1 MAWNTQNACDGSLSK
16 DRFSIVIILNF
27 PMLKR
32 RRDRFTVLISV
43 SVCVMAIGS
52 LVATMKW
59 MGLGSFQKAQQPLD
73 AANSQSSV
81 KMLVSLS
88 PSERAA
94 KLVELAASQSAS
106 TNPQQQISPQSRA
119 RYLLASDLI
128 QQGNAA
134 KALKLLDKLEQE
146 YPVLASHIALKRAQ
160 AYQLSGD
167 KGKTQKA
174 WEELL
179 KNYPSD
185 PVAAEALYVLGKSK
199 PEYWKQAVTEFPA
212 HPRSVEIAL
221 RKLKENPNQPELM
234 LLVAKYGH
242 YVKDYGTI
250 LEQLLQQNS
259 AALKPEDWEEIAFGY
274 WEKQNYGKG
283 AIAYGKAPRT
293 AKNLYRKARGL
304 WLDGKIP
311 ESRIAYQELV
321 REFPDSEDT
330 GLGLIRL
337 SRLSEPKD
345 AMVYLDR
352 VISKFPNYAAEALL
366 DKSQL
371 LDKARSGQSASETR
385 KLLLTKYNNSDKAG
399 ELRWTIAQQYA
410 KGGDLKSAW
419 EWARELTTHNP
430 DSEQAP
436 EAAFW
441 VGKWAL
447 QLGREEDAKTAFDY
461 TILRYAESYF
471 AWRSAVLLGWPAG
484 DFTTVRDLS
493 PNVVR
498 PPQRPEPTAG
508 SPALKELYQLGQD
521 RDAWTLWQIE
531 FIDRVEPSIA
541 EQFTDGLMRVA
552 VGDNLDGLWMVGSLR
567 QRDKPDD
574 RTQYLAFRQE
584 PAYWQALYPFPY
596 LETIVKWS
604 QERQINPV
612 LVTALIRQESRF
624 MPAIKSSVGATG
636 LMQVM
641 PETAAWVAQKINFKK
656 YSLENVDDNVKLGTW
671 YLDHTHDEY
680 KNNSM
685 LAVASYNA
693 GPNAVADW
701 LKRFN
706 FSDPDAFAEKIPFP
720 ETKGYVKSV
729 FENYWNYLRIY
740 NPEVNKLMSEHYA
753 ASQKKAK

>member
-1 MAWNTQNACDGSLSK
+1 
-16 DRFSIVIILNF
+16 
-27 PMLKR
+27 MLKR
-32 RRDRFTVLISV
+32 RKTRVSVLMGV

-52 LVATMKW
+52 LVGAAKW
-59 MGLGSFQKAQQPLD
+59 MGVGPFEKTQRPQD
-73 AANSQSSV
+73 AANSASAEV

-88 PSERAA
+88 PNERSA
-94 KLVELAASQSAS
+94 KLVELAGDRSENSNDKQEV
-106 TNPQQQISPQSRA
+106 SPQSRA

-134 KALKLLDKLEQE
+134 KALTLLDNLEQK

-167 KGKTQKA
+167 KDKAKKA

-199 PEYWKQAVTEFPA
+199 PEYWQQSITEFPA

-221 RKLKENPNQPELM
+221 SKLKENPNQPELM
-234 LLVAKYGH
+234 LLVAKYGY
-242 YVKDYGTI
+242 YVKDYGTL
-250 LEQLLQQNS
+250 LEQLVQQNS
-259 AALKPEDWEEIAFGY
+259 ATLKPEDWEEIAFGY
-274 WEKQNYGKG
+274 WEKQDYGKG
-283 AIAYGKAPRT
+283 SIAYGKAPRT
-293 AKNLYRKARGL
+293 PQNLYRKARGL

-321 REFPDSEDT
+321 REFPNAEDT

-337 SRLSEPKD
+337 SRVSDPKD
-345 AMVYLDR
+345 AIVDLDR

-371 LDKARSGQSASETR
+371 LDKAGSHQSASETR
-385 KLLLTKYNNSDKAG
+385 KLLLTKYNHSDKAA
-399 ELRWTIAQQYA
+399 ELRWAIAQQYA
-410 KGGDLKSAW
+410 KAGDLKSAW
-419 EWARELTTHNP
+419 QWARELTTNNP
-430 DSEQAP
+430 DSGQAP

-441 VGKWAL
+441 VGKWAQ
-447 QLGREEDAKTAFDY
+447 QLGREQDAKTSFDY
-461 TILRYAESYF
+461 TILRYPESYF
-471 AWRSAVLLGWPAG
+471 AWRSAVSLGWPVG

-498 PPQRPEPTAG
+498 PTQRPEPTAG

-521 RDAWTLWQIE
+521 RDAWNLWQIE
-531 FIDRVEPSIA
+531 FLNRIEPSVA
-541 EQFTDGLMRVA
+541 EQFTDGLMRIG

-574 RTQYLAFRQE
+574 RTQYLALRQQ

-596 LETIVKWS
+596 LENITKWS
-604 QERQINPV
+604 RERKINPI

-624 MPAIKSSVGATG
+624 MPGIKSAVGATG

-641 PETAAWVAQKINFKK
+641 PETASWVAAKINLKK
-656 YSLENVDDNVKLGTW
+656 YSLENVDDNINLGTW

-701 LKRFN
+701 LKRLS
-706 FSDPDAFAEKIPFP
+706 FSDADAFAEKIPFP
-720 ETKGYVKSV
+720 ETKEYVKSV

-740 NPEVNKLMSEHYA
+740 NPEVNQLMSEHYE
-753 ASQKKAK
+753 ASQKKNKP

>member
-1 MAWNTQNACDGSLSK
+1 
-16 DRFSIVIILNF
+16 
-27 PMLKR
+27 MLKR
-32 RRDRFTVLISV
+32 RRARFSVLISV
-43 SVCVMAIGS
+43 SVCVIAIGS
-52 LVATMKW
+52 LVAAMKW
-59 MGLGSFQKAQQPLD
+59 MGFGSVQKAQQPQN
-73 AANSQSSV
+73 AANSESQV

-88 PSERAA
+88 PSERSA
-94 KLVELAASQSAS
+94 KLVELATSQSAS
-106 TNPQQQISPQSRA
+106 TNPQQEISPQSRA

-146 YPVLASHIALKRAQ
+146 YPVLAAQIALKRAE

-199 PEYWKQAVTEFPA
+199 PEYWQQAITEFPG

-221 RKLKENPNQPELM
+221 RKLKENPNQPQLM

-250 LEQLLQQNS
+250 LEQLVQRNS
-259 AALKPEDWEEIAFGY
+259 ATLKPEDWEEIAFGY
-274 WEKQNYGKG
+274 WEKQDYGKG
-283 AIAYGKAPRT
+283 AIAYGKAPRN

-321 REFPDSEDT
+321 REFPDAEDT

-337 SRLSEPKD
+337 SRLSEPKE
-345 AMVYLDR
+345 AIVVLDR
-352 VISKFPNYAAEALL
+352 VISKFPNYAPEALL

-371 LDKARSGQSASETR
+371 LDKARSGQSASDTR
-385 KLLLTKYNNSDKAG
+385 KLLLTKYTNSDKAG
-399 ELRWTIAQQYA
+399 ELRWTIAQQFA

-419 EWARELTTHNP
+419 QWARELTTHNP

-441 VGKWAL
+441 VGKWAQ

-461 TILRYAESYF
+461 TILRYPESYF
-471 AWRSAVLLGWPAG
+471 AWRSAVVLGWPVG
-484 DFTTVRDLS
+484 DFTTVRNLS

-521 RDAWTLWQIE
+521 RDAWTLWQVE

-541 EQFTDGLMRVA
+541 EQFTDGLMRIG

-574 RTQYLAFRQE
+574 RTQYLELRQQ
-584 PAYWQALYPFPY
+584 PIYWQALYPFPY

-604 QERQINPV
+604 QERKINPV

-641 PETAAWVAQKINFKK
+641 PETAAWVAGQISLKK

-693 GPNAVADW
+693 GPNAVSDW
-701 LKRFN
+701 LKKFK

-740 NPEVNKLMSEHYA
+740 NPEVNQLMSEHYA
-753 ASQKKAK
+753 AAQKKAKP

>member
-1 MAWNTQNACDGSLSK
+1 
-16 DRFSIVIILNF
+16 
-27 PMLKR
+27 MLKR
-32 RRDRFTVLISV
+32 RRARFSVLISV
-43 SVCVMAIGS
+43 SVCVIAIGS
-52 LVATMKW
+52 LVAAMKW
-59 MGLGSFQKAQQPLD
+59 MGLGSFQKAEQPLE
-73 AANSQSSV
+73 AANSESQV

-88 PSERAA
+88 PSERSA
-94 KLVELAASQSAS
+94 KLVELAATQSAS

-134 KALKLLDKLEQE
+134 KALNLLDKLEQE
-146 YPVLASHIALKRAQ
+146 YPLLAAHIALKRAE

-167 KGKTQKA
+167 KGKAQKA
-174 WEELL
+174 WQELL

-199 PEYWKQAVTEFPA
+199 PEYWQQAITEFPG

-221 RKLKENPNQPELM
+221 RKLKENPNQPPLM
-234 LLVAKYGH
+234 LLVAKHGH

-250 LEQLLQQNS
+250 LEQLVQRNS
-259 AALKPEDWEEIAFGY
+259 ATLKPEDWEEIAFGY
-274 WEKQNYGKG
+274 WEKQDYGKG
-283 AIAYGKAPRT
+283 AIAYGKAPRN
-293 AKNLYRKARGL
+293 AKNVYRKARGL
-304 WLDGKIP
+304 WLAGKIP

-321 REFPDSEDT
+321 REFPDAEDT

-337 SRLSEPKD
+337 SRLSEPKE
-345 AMVYLDR
+345 AIVLLDR
-352 VISKFPNYAAEALL
+352 VISKFPNYAPEALL

-371 LDKARSGQSASETR
+371 LDKARSGQSASDTR

-399 ELRWTIAQQYA
+399 ELRWTIAQQFA

-419 EWARELTTHNP
+419 QWARELTTHNP

-441 VGKWAL
+441 VGKWAQ
-447 QLGREEDAKTAFDY
+447 QLGREQDAKTAFDY
-461 TILRYAESYF
+461 TILRYPESYF
-471 AWRSAVLLGWPAG
+471 AWRSAVLLGWPVG

-574 RTQYLAFRQE
+574 RTQYLELRQQ
-584 PAYWQALYPFPY
+584 PIYWQALYPFPY

-604 QERQINPV
+604 QERKINPV

-641 PETAAWVAQKINFKK
+641 PETAAWVAAQISLKK

-701 LKRFN
+701 LKRFS

-740 NPEVNKLMSEHYA
+740 NPEVNQLMSEHYA
-753 ASQKKAK
+753 AAQKKAKP

>member
-1 MAWNTQNACDGSLSK
+1 
-16 DRFSIVIILNF
+16 
-27 PMLKR
+27 MLKR
-32 RRDRFTVLISV
+32 RRAQFSVLISV
-43 SVCVMAIGS
+43 SVCVIAIGS
-52 LVATMKW
+52 LVAAMKW
-59 MGLGSFQKAQQPLD
+59 MGLGSFQKAEQPLE
-73 AANSQSSV
+73 AANSESQV

-88 PSERAA
+88 PSERSA
-94 KLVELAASQSAS
+94 KLVELAATQSAP

-146 YPVLASHIALKRAQ
+146 YPVLAAHIALKRAE

-167 KGKTQKA
+167 KGKAQKA
-174 WEELL
+174 WQELL

-199 PEYWKQAVTEFPA
+199 PEYLQQAITEFPA
-212 HPRSVEIAL
+212 HPRSVEIAMS
-221 RKLKENPNQPELM
+221 KLKENPNQPDLM

-250 LEQLLQQNS
+250 LEQLVQRNS
-259 AALKPEDWEEIAFGY
+259 TALKPEDWEEIAFGY
-274 WEKQNYGKG
+274 WEKQDYGKG
-283 AIAYGKAPRT
+283 AIAYGKAPRN
-293 AKNLYRKARGL
+293 AKNIYRKARGL

-321 REFPDSEDT
+321 REFPDAEDT

-337 SRLSEPKD
+337 SRLSEPKE
-345 AMVYLDR
+345 AIVLLDR
-352 VISKFPNYAAEALL
+352 VISKFPNYAPEALL

-371 LDKARSGQSASETR
+371 LDKARSGQSASDTR

-419 EWARELTTHNP
+419 QWARELTTNNP

-441 VGKWAL
+441 VGKWAQ
-447 QLGREEDAKTAFDY
+447 QLGRQQDAKTAFDY
-461 TILRYAESYF
+461 TILRYPESYF
-471 AWRSAVLLGWPAG
+471 AWRSAVLLGWPVG

-521 RDAWTLWQIE
+521 RDAWTLWQVE

-552 VGDNLDGLWMVGSLR
+552 VGDNIDGLWMVGSLR

-574 RTQYLAFRQE
+574 RTQYLELRQQ
-584 PAYWQALYPFPY
+584 PIYWQALYPFPY

-604 QERQINPV
+604 QERKINPV

-641 PETAAWVAQKINFKK
+641 PETAAWVADKISLKK

-671 YLDHTHDEY
+671 YMDHTHDEY

-701 LKRFN
+701 LKRFS

-740 NPEVNKLMSEHYA
+740 NPEVNQLMSEHYA
-753 ASQKKAK
+753 ASQKKAKP

>member
-1 MAWNTQNACDGSLSK
+1 
-16 DRFSIVIILNF
+16 
-27 PMLKR
+27 MLKR
-32 RRDRFTVLISV
+32 RRARFSVLISV
-43 SVCVMAIGS
+43 SVCVIAIGS
-52 LVATMKW
+52 LVAAMKL
-59 MGLGSFQKAQQPLD
+59 MGLGSSQKAQQPLN
-73 AANSQSSV
+73 AANSESQV

-88 PSERAA
+88 PSERSA
-94 KLVELAASQSAS
+94 KLVELAATQSAS

-146 YPVLASHIALKRAQ
+146 YPVLAAHIALKRAQ

-199 PEYWKQAVTEFPA
+199 PEYWQQAISEFPG

-221 RKLKENPNQPELM
+221 RKLKENPNQPQLM

-250 LEQLLQQNS
+250 LEQLVQRNS

-283 AIAYGKAPRT
+283 AIAYGKAPRN

-321 REFPDSEDT
+321 REFPDAEDT

-345 AMVYLDR
+345 AIVFLDR
-352 VISKFPNYAAEALL
+352 VISKFPNYAPEALL
-366 DKSQL
+366 DKSQI
-371 LDKARSGQSASETR
+371 LDKARSGQSASDTR

-419 EWARELTTHNP
+419 QWARELTTHNP

-441 VGKWAL
+441 VGKWAQ
-447 QLGREEDAKTAFDY
+447 QLGRQQDAKTAFDY
-461 TILRYAESYF
+461 TILRYPESYF
-471 AWRSAVLLGWPAG
+471 AWRSAVLLGWPVG

-493 PNVVR
+493 PNVAR

-521 RDAWTLWQIE
+521 RDAWTLWQVE

-574 RTQYLAFRQE
+574 RTQYLELRQQ
-584 PAYWQALYPFPY
+584 PIYWQALYPFPY

-604 QERQINPV
+604 KERTINPV

-624 MPAIKSSVGATG
+624 MPSIKSSVGATG

-641 PETAAWVAQKINFKK
+641 PETAAWVAQQISLKK

-685 LAVASYNA
+685 LAV
-693 GPNAVADW
+693 
-701 LKRFN
+701 
-706 FSDPDAFAEKIPFP
+706 
-720 ETKGYVKSV
+720 
-729 FENYWNYLRIY
+729 
-740 NPEVNKLMSEHYA
+740 
-753 ASQKKAK
+753 